1 MNRERLFEIIE
12 KNEENDKLSAAYDF
26 FMIFM
31 IVVSLVPLAFK
42 GETPLFAVMDKLAV
56 MVFIIDYLLRWYTA
70 DYKFEK
76 QHWTSYARYPF
87 SFMAIVDLISILPS
101 LSFVSNGFKVLRVLR
116 MLRAMRVFRVFKA
129 LRYSRSF
136 EIIGNVLQNSK
147 RSLIA
152 VGTLAIGYIVVSAL
166 VVFNVE
172 PESFNDFFDAVYW
185 ATVSLTTVGYGDI
198 YPVTTIGRVITMA
211 SALFGIA
218 VVALPAG
225 IITAGY
231 VEELRRQEQDEQNQ
245 KLLAYKNKAQALSEK
260 SKAISQEDKE

>member
-12 KNEENDKLSAAYDF
+12 KNEEKDKLSAAYDF
-26 FMIFM
+26 FMIIM
-31 IVVSLVPLAFK
+31 IVISLIPLAFK
-42 GETPLFAVMDKLAV
+42 AETPLFAAMDKMAML
-56 MVFIIDYLLRWYTA
+56 VFIIDYALRWYTA
-70 DYKFEK
+70 DYKFERH
-76 QHWTSYARYPF
+76 HWSSFVRYPF
-87 SFMAIVDLISILPS
+87 SFMAIIDLVSILPS
-101 LSFVSNGFKVLRVLR
+101 LSFISNGFKVLRVLR

-136 EIIGNVLQNSK
+136 EIIGNVLRNSK

-152 VGTLAIGYIVVSAL
+152 VGTLAIGYILVSAL

-172 PESFNDFFDAVYW
+172 PESFSDFFDAVYW

-231 VEELRRQEQDEQNQ
+231 VEELRKQEQMEQSQ
-245 KLLAYKNKAQALSEK
+245 KKLAQKAPGPALTDGDAEEK
-260 SKAISQEDKE
+260 EEG